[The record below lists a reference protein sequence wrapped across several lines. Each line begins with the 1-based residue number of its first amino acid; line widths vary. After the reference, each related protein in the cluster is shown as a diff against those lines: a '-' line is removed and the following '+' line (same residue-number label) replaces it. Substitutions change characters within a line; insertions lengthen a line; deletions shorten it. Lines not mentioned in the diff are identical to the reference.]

1 MTLYNEA
8 CRNDGLSEK
17 YNTSDI
23 YNTAM
28 GANPYRYPNIDF
40 YSSDYLRKAYYNA
53 DMTGEVYGG
62 NERTHYYLNF
72 GMDYSNDLLKYG
84 ESKNAYNM
92 RFNVRGNV
100 DMTLA
105 SWLKATTNAAI
116 VYTNQYAGRGNFW
129 GVASTLR
136 PNWFAPLLP
145 IDMMDTN
152 VSQIQEYIANSNH
165 LIDGKYLLGGTS
177 SDMTNPFADLLAAG
191 YVKEKARMFMFDVSL
206 AADLGSLLKGLTFK
220 TSYSVDY
227 TSYYSEAFKETYAV
241 YEPTWAQVNGKDMIV
256 ALKKH
261 NEDKKIRTNIS
272 ASPPT
277 TRQ

>member
-8 CRNDGLSEK
+8 CRNDGLSPK
-17 YNTSDI
+17 YSASDI

-28 GANPYRYPNIDF
+28 GTNPYRYPNIDF
-40 YSSDYLRKAYYNA
+40 YSSDYLKKAYYNA
-53 DMTGEVYGG
+53 DVTGEVYGG
-62 NERTHYYLNF
+62 NDRTHYYLNF

-105 SWLKATTNAAI
+105 SWLKATTNAA
-116 VYTNQYAGRGNFW
+116 VVFTNQYAGRGNFW
-129 GVASTLR
+129 GTASTLR

-145 IDMMDTN
+145 IDMMDTS
-152 VSQIQEYIANSNH
+152 VAQIQEYITNSNH

-191 YVKEKARMFMFDVSL
+191 
-206 AADLGSLLKGLTFK
+206 
-220 TSYSVDY
+220 
-227 TSYYSEAFKETYAV
+227 
-241 YEPTWAQVNGKDMIV
+241 
-256 ALKKH
+256 
-261 NEDKKIRTNIS
+261 
-272 ASPPT
+272 
-277 TRQ
+277 